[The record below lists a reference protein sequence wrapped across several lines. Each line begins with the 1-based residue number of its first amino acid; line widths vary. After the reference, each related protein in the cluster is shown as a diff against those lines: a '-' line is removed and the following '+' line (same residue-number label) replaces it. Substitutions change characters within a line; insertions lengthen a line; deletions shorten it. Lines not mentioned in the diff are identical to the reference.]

1 MDPIGASPDTAT
13 WWRDFGRLE
22 ASGESPLLA
31 RWCAEVARDRQV
43 LALVDRLPWRRR
55 QPNLVV
61 AAARLLGAPDEPYPA
76 FRAWLVAHWPAVEA
90 VALARTTQT
99 NEAGRCA
106 TLLPV
111 LAELDGPL
119 ALLEV
124 GASAGLCLVPDRYA
138 YRYTTPTRV
147 VVLEPAVSTVPTVP
161 TVPNVNT
168 LPTVPRVE
176 LPCRV
181 DDDRLVP
188 THVPRVVW
196 RAGIDLSPL
205 DVRDPDDV
213 AWLEALVWPG
223 ADDRVRR
230 LRAAARV
237 VAADPPTI
245 VRGDL
250 LDRLVLTAAAAPRD
264 ATLVVLHTAVL
275 AYVDAAV
282 RDAFTAAVR
291 DLGAVWVSNE
301 GQRVLP
307 AVSARLPPGVDT
319 GGRFVLARDG
329 VPRALT
335 HPHGT
340 AMSAVP

>member
-31 RWCAEVARDRQV
+31 QWCVEVARDPEV

-76 FRAWLVAHWPAVEA
+76 FRAWLVAHWPEVEA
-90 VALARTTQT
+90 VALTRTTQT

-106 TLLPV
+106 TLVPV

-147 VVLEPAVSTVPTVP
+147 VVLEPTVGP
-161 TVPNVNT
+161 
-168 LPTVPRVE
+168 LPPGVPRVE

-250 LDRLVLTAAAAPRD
+250 LDRLARTAAGAPRD

-282 RDAFTAAVR
+282 RDAFADAVR

-301 GQRVLP
+301 GQCVLP
-307 AVSARLPPGVDT
+307 AVAAGLPRGVDA